1 MSFKS
6 IRIFGFCFLL
16 TGCAYFSTSTEP
28 EEPPTSAYPAP
39 DPEMAQQLD
48 TYRDSLN
55 ETMGRK
61 VATVQDTLRFGKPE
75 SALNNMVSDALRSQA
90 SSTLRQFVHVGII
103 GEESFKLYFVPGE
116 LALGDVYEFMPY
128 NNHLVVLSMSGEQL
142 QTLIEQVAEM
152 GGAPISGVR
161 FRIDE
166 NGEPNSVLVNAEV
179 IDPDGEYLVATSN
192 WAANGGDKFPALW
205 NASDR
210 TDLDLSI
217 QDVYINY
224 FRNQVELT
232 ASTDGR
238 IRK

>member
-1 MSFKS
+1 MRVKNTL
-6 IRIFGFCFLL
+6 ILAFCFVL
-16 TGCAYFSTSTEP
+16 TGCAYFSSTTEEKEP
-28 EEPPTSAYPAP
+28 VISAYPAP

-48 TYRDSLN
+48 AYRDTLN
-55 ETMGRK
+55 QKMSRK

-75 SALNNMVSDALRSQA
+75 AALNNLVADALRFQA
-90 SSTLRQFVHVGII
+90 ASTMRQFVHIGII
-103 GEESFKLYFVPGE
+103 GEESFKIYFLPGK
-116 LALGDVYEFMPY
+116 LTLGDVYEFMPY
-128 NNHLVVLSMSGEQL
+128 NNHLVVLSMNGEQVM
-142 QTLIEQVAEM
+142 TLIKQVAEM

-166 NGEPNSVLVNAEV
+166 NGHPKSILVNAEV
-179 IDPDGEYLVATSN
+179 IDLDSEYLVATSS
-192 WAANGGDKFPALW
+192 WAANGGDKFPVLW
-205 NASDR
+205 EASDR

-217 QDVYINY
+217 QDVYVDY

>member
-6 IRIFGFCFLL
+6 VRILGFCLIL
-16 TGCAYFSTSTEP
+16 TGCAYFSSATK

-39 DPEMAQQLD
+39 DPRMVQQLE

-55 ETMGRK
+55 KVMGRK
-61 VATVQDTLRFGKPE
+61 VAIVQDTLQFGKPE
-75 SALNNMVSDALRSQA
+75 AALNNIVADALRFQA

-116 LALGDVYEFMPY
+116 LTVGDVYEFMPY
-128 NNHLVVLSMSGEQL
+128 DNHLVVLSMSGERL
-142 QTLIEQVAEM
+142 KTLIEQVSEM

-166 NGEPNSVLVNAEV
+166 NGDPNSVLVNAEV
-179 IDPDGEYLVATSN
+179 IDPNGEYFVATSS

-205 NASDR
+205 NVSDR